1 MPILRLIFSKII
13 LFFLRLQAD
22 SGDDSSPVLC
32 LITRT
37 EDEIPIET
45 TMHQR
50 NLEQLTIQ
58 IDATGRIMK
67 MNTAALRPA
76 FVANMAAFVENL
88 PKGPPRSIHDL
99 CHLQDQAKLQAHV
112 DEVLQTS
119 SAQSVPYRLRI
130 GGADQD
136 VYVKANSR
144 LFRNSA
150 DSDFIMSVNTI
161 LSDNEVATMETHG
174 STTALSLPSTS
185 HQQSSTSLAAASSHM
200 SGMGG
205 PLMSS
210 VINGGIN
217 HVTQQSAGR
226 SNSVVTSYSSPPT
239 NDTTNAYLSEP
250 FFSFPDSLDGMESVG
265 AVWDSRPDSRTSV
278 TSVST
283 PRPPSVPAFSPAAS
297 ICPSPLTSYH
307 AGQPSPSNNNNNNN
321 NLNNNNSF
329 GGYSSFAYYDE
340 KDTKDQIQQQL
351 QQQPQQMQPQAA
363 QLQLQQQQQQQQSNE
378 SSERLRILLTK
389 RPHSNTS
396 SSGVDADHEP
406 RSANKILKGLLNADE
421 DKDNGSYKFNPL
433 MSPRNPQP
441 RPRQDNKGGK
451 MLLQVRYYYSPLI
464 S

>member
-1 MPILRLIFSKII
+1 MN
-13 LFFLRLQAD
+13 Q
-22 SGDDSSPVLC
+22 
-32 LITRT
+32 RT
-37 EDEIPIET
+37 
-45 TMHQR
+45 
-50 NLEQLTIQ
+50 LEQITIQ
-58 IDATGRIMK
+58 CDATGRIENI
-67 MNTAALRPA
+67 NTSALRPA
-76 FVANMAAFVENL
+76 FVANMAAFVENI
-88 PKGPPRSIHDL
+88 PNGPARSINDL
-99 CHLQDQAKLQAHV
+99 CHLQDQAKLRAHMA
-112 DEVLQTS
+112 EVLQTS
-119 SAQSVPYRLRI
+119 SALSVPYRLRI

-136 VYVKANSR
+136 VYVKAHSR
-144 LFRNSA
+144 LFRKA
-150 DSDFIMSVNTI
+150 GCDYIMSVNTI
-161 LSDNEVATMETHG
+161 LSDSEVATLETHG

-185 HQQSSTSLAAASSHM
+185 HQQSSTLLAAASSHM

-217 HVTQQSAGR
+217 HVTQQSTGR

-340 KDTKDQIQQQL
+340 KDSKDQIQQQL
-351 QQQPQQMQPQAA
+351 QQQQMQPQAA
-363 QLQLQQQQQQQQSNE
+363 QLQLQQQQQSSE

-396 SSGVDADHEP
+396 SSGMDADHEP

-433 MSPRNPQP
+433 MSPRISQP
-441 RPRQDNKGGK
+441 RSRQDNKGGK
-451 MLLQVRYYYSPLI
+451 MLLQVRYYS
-464 S
+464 SC